1 MNFNIPKKHFKSE
14 ADDKVVVVKMPK
26 DMVKALEA
34 RAKALNWKFTA
45 LADMILDQFFSSI
58 EDRSRLPDHEYGY
71 DGGERQTVSL
81 RLDRSLYNAI
91 ERWTT
96 KSSAKPKI
104 SQLIFLAIDVYLSQS
119 KTLK

>member
-1 MNFNIPKKHFKSE
+1 MDFNIPKKHFTSDE
-14 ADDKVVVVKMPK
+14 EDKVVVVKMPQ
-26 DMVKALEA
+26 DMLKALKMRE
-34 RAKALNWKFTA
+34 KASGWKLTA
-45 LADMILDQFFSSI
+45 LVDLILDQFFASI

-91 ERWTT
+91 EKWST

-119 KTLK
+119 KISK